1 MAAEDLEYDPRLDD
15 LAHRCRIPI
24 GMILG
29 ELPEDLPERV
39 WYRFSFDVCVLPSGV
54 QVVHVRINPIP
65 P

>member
-1 MAAEDLEYDPRLDD
+1 MAGEELEYDPRLND
-15 LAHRCRIPI
+15 LATRIRIPI

-54 QVVHVRINPIP
+54 QVVHVVLKKIP
-65 P
+65 E